1 MSHDHPSQH
10 HGNHGHHD
18 QHGSHRQYEQAQAKK
33 RGLHKDW
40 RTWVVVLLMV
50 ALIGA
55 YLASMDEA
63 LSPVKE
69 PGQKPGAATPMPAD
83 APAAP

>member
-1 MSHDHPSQH
+1 MSHDHSHQ
-10 HGNHGHHD
+10 HGHHD
-18 QHGSHRQYEQAQAKK
+18 QHGSHRQYELEKAKK
-33 RGLHKDW
+33 RALHKDW

-50 ALIGA
+50 GLIGA

-69 PGQKPGAATPMPAD
+69 PGQKPGTAAIM
-83 APAAP
+83 PAAP